1 MKQEWKLSCES
12 YLETVAQTIAKQAGE
27 QYFIALQ
34 GELGSGKT
42 TFVKYLGR
50 IWGIADVKSP
60 SYDIM
65 HVHRGTQR
73 TLIHIDAYRLKG
85 KSELFLDDVCKPPFC
100 LVVEWPECLSL
111 SIPFDIHLQF
121 SIKSATERW
130 IQAT

>member
-12 YLETVAQTIAKQAGE
+12 DLEAVAQTIAEQAGE
-27 QYFIALQ
+27 QYFIALH

-42 TFVKYLGR
+42 TFVKYLAR

-65 HVHRGTQR
+65 HVHQGAR
-73 TLIHIDAYRLKG
+73 TLVHIDAYRLKG
-85 KSELFLDDVCKPPFC
+85 RSEVFLDDVCKPPFC

-111 SIPFDIHLQF
+111 SIPFNIHLHF
-121 SIKSATERW
+121 TIKSATERW
-130 IQAT
+130 IRAT